1 MRIKKSSIILSF
13 LLVATI
19 ILSGCSSAPSEK
31 GEGGK
36 APEAKTKT
44 VASSDK
50 LIEISIPEGWKETD
64 QLNDIANIQ
73 VANISKEQ
81 YTITLSESKADFSD
95 SFTLKDY
102 YDVISGN
109 MASGIQ
115 NAELSEPK
123 EITINRQKALQFKL
137 TGELDKIKV
146 AYLTTVIESEDNFHQ
161 IISWTLQSKYD
172 EYQKIYE
179 EIANSFK
186 EL

>member
-1 MRIKKSSIILSF
+1 
-13 LLVATI
+13 
-19 ILSGCSSAPSEK
+19 
-31 GEGGK
+31 
-36 APEAKTKT
+36 
-44 VASSDK
+44 
-50 LIEISIPEGWKETD
+50 
-64 QLNDIANIQ
+64 
-73 VANISKEQ
+73 
-81 YTITLSESKADFSD
+81 
-95 SFTLKDY
+95 
-102 YDVISGN
+102 

-123 EITINRQKALQFKL
+123 EITINGQKALQFKL